1 MVNIKEDGAYD
12 KNTRSSVNINE
23 ALSQELHKPVMKKS
37 KRRKGYARFKDNI
50 WATNVA
56 ERESLFS
63 ENWSVKYWLCVKGVL
78 SKHAWVKQFLM
89 VLLVQ

>member
-23 ALSQELHKPVMKKS
+23 ALCQELHKPVMKKS

-63 ENWSVKYWLCVKGVL
+63 EN
-78 SKHAWVKQFLM
+78 
-89 VLLVQ
+89 